1 MKNTITVI
9 FFISSIC
16 LSAPDTLWT
25 KAIGDGWE
33 QGARSLQITSDGGFI
48 IAGYSRVNVWQNLW
62 LLKTDANGDTLWTIK
77 FGDEN
82 QWIVGNSVQLT
93 SDSGYII
100 TGIIDGD
107 YLLVKTDS
115 LGTVEWNQTFD
126 GSGNY
131 GGESVQQTTDGGYI
145 ITGGI
150 TNDAG
155 NPDIWLIKT
164 DSVGDTL
171 WTKTIGEYDDGMG
184 NMPFD
189 YDYGKCVKQTAD
201 GGYIITGQSGLN
213 VVSEATVCLIKT
225 DAQGDTLWTKNY
237 SNYVGGSEGNY
248 VELTSDGGYII
259 TGWNV
264 WNGIILIKT
273 DSDGNQQWSNN
284 FTYDTDYHGDYGY
297 EVKETSDG
305 GYIITGKSW
314 LDNLVIIKTDSN
326 GNELWTSQYG
336 GSHADGGYSIKETSD
351 GGYIVAGETMSY
363 AEPPGW
369 TVDVWLLRFDAPSYI
384 PQIESISDQEIS
396 EDSTLSILLE
406 AEHDYLYPFTFSVQS
421 DTSAVIVNLD
431 SNSLAL
437 SPQLN
442 WNGSSLIT
450 VVATDTA
457 SNSGTATFTLT
468 VNPVNDPPVLNVSLP
483 DVNINEDAFGAVV
496 IPKLEDYFGDVD
508 LNDQLTFTAT
518 VLNSGL
524 DSTGF
529 TYVSDADST
538 ALIAYP
544 SLNFYGL
551 VNISVTCTDASSTSV
566 IDTLILT
573 VLQINDSPILV
584 LSDITMNEDETIEI
598 TLNAEDVEGDSLTYN
613 GLSDTTAVIVDILED
628 TLSISLEEN
637 WSGNSVIT
645 VVVTDDSNASDT
657 ADFILTVNPVND
669 PPGIVLPDA
678 FDFSEDGLFAVD
690 FTPYFNDIDS
700 DTSLVL
706 TVAGNVYIN
715 VAIDTFLVT
724 FTADTNWNGFED
736 IIFTIDD
743 QDLRFTDS
751 DTVRVSVLAV
761 NDAPVIT
768 ALDSVTTVEDSSTVV
783 NLSATNVDEDT
794 LSFSAS
800 ADTSAITTNVDG
812 TNLTLTSEA
821 DWNGTSNITV
831 IVTDEND
838 LSDTTDFTLTVNPVN
853 DSPEVFSVIYPTVS
867 DTFST
872 HADNDTMIAYKW
884 YPSLDIDSNVEYTLI
899 IELEFFSNYY
909 TEEYENITDTTF
921 SVSAHSLD
929 PLLSALN
936 LEETEL
942 HWFVESTDGEYTV
955 SSDTGYFVLSTE
967 ALNTIGDANIP
978 EVFALHQN
986 YPNPFN
992 PVTTLRYDL
1001 PENGHVSITIY
1012 DMLGRQVKTII
1023 NQYQEA
1029 GYRSVI
1035 WNATNNYGKPVS
1047 AGIYL
1052 YQIQAGEYMQ
1062 TKKMVL
1068 LK

>member
-1 MKNTITVI
+1 
-9 FFISSIC
+9 
-16 LSAPDTLWT
+16 
-25 KAIGDGWE
+25 
-33 QGARSLQITSDGGFI
+33 
-48 IAGYSRVNVWQNLW
+48 
-62 LLKTDANGDTLWTIK
+62 
-77 FGDEN
+77 
-82 QWIVGNSVQLT
+82 
-93 SDSGYII
+93 
-100 TGIIDGD
+100 
-107 YLLVKTDS
+107 
-115 LGTVEWNQTFD
+115 
-126 GSGNY
+126 
-131 GGESVQQTTDGGYI
+131 
-145 ITGGI
+145 
-150 TNDAG
+150 
-155 NPDIWLIKT
+155 
-164 DSVGDTL
+164 
-171 WTKTIGEYDDGMG
+171 
-184 NMPFD
+184 
-189 YDYGKCVKQTAD
+189 
-201 GGYIITGQSGLN
+201 
-213 VVSEATVCLIKT
+213 
-225 DAQGDTLWTKNY
+225 
-237 SNYVGGSEGNY
+237 
-248 VELTSDGGYII
+248 
-259 TGWNV
+259 
-264 WNGIILIKT
+264 
-273 DSDGNQQWSNN
+273 
-284 FTYDTDYHGDYGY
+284 
-297 EVKETSDG
+297 
-305 GYIITGKSW
+305 
-314 LDNLVIIKTDSN
+314 
-326 GNELWTSQYG
+326 
-336 GSHADGGYSIKETSD
+336 
-351 GGYIVAGETMSY
+351 
-363 AEPPGW
+363 
-369 TVDVWLLRFDAPSYI
+369 
-384 PQIESISDQEIS
+384 
-396 EDSTLSILLE
+396 
-406 AEHDYLYPFTFSVQS
+406 
-421 DTSAVIVNLD
+421 
-431 SNSLAL
+431 
-437 SPQLN
+437 
-442 WNGSSLIT
+442 
-450 VVATDTA
+450 
-457 SNSGTATFTLT
+457 
-468 VNPVNDPPVLNVSLP
+468 
-483 DVNINEDAFGAVV
+483 
-496 IPKLEDYFGDVD
+496 
-508 LNDQLTFTAT
+508 
-518 VLNSGL
+518 
-524 DSTGF
+524 
-529 TYVSDADST
+529 
-538 ALIAYP
+538 
-544 SLNFYGL
+544 
-551 VNISVTCTDASSTSV
+551 
-566 IDTLILT
+566 
-573 VLQINDSPILV
+573 
-584 LSDITMNEDETIEI
+584 MNEDETIEI

-669 PPGIVLPDA
+669 PPGIVLPDT
-678 FDFSEDGLFAVD
+678 FEFIEDGLFAVD
-690 FTPYFNDIDS
+690 FTPYFSDIDS

-812 TNLTLTSEA
+812 TNLTLTPEA

-992 PVTTLRYDL
+992 PTTTLRYDL
-1001 PENGHVSITIY
+1001 PEQSNVNIIIY
-1012 DMLGRQVKTII
+1012 DIMGRQVKTLV
-1023 NQYQEA
+1023 NTTQDA
-1029 GYRSVI
+1029 GFKTVI
-1035 WNATNNYGKPVS
+1035 WDATNDYGKPVS
-1047 AGIYL
+1047 AGVYL
-1052 YQIQAGEYMQ
+1052 YQIQAGEFIQ